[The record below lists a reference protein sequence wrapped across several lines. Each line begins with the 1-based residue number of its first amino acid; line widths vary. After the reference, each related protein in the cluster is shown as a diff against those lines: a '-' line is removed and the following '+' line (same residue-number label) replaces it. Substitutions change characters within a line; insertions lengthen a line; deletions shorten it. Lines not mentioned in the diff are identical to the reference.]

1 MKSPAS
7 EGRRHSPA
15 DPSCLEVFER
25 LSEYLD
31 HELTPADCA
40 HIEEHIRDC
49 PPCVAFLE
57 SLKGC
62 IEASHHLMAEEPA
75 ARPLPADVRARL
87 EAAWQAALRRRG
99 A

>member
-1 MKSPAS
+1 MKNS
-7 EGRRHSPA
+7 EPERHAHGPA
-15 DPSCLEVFER
+15 DATCVEVFER

-31 HELTPADCA
+31 GELTPADCA

-57 SLKGC
+57 SLRSC
-62 IEASHHLMAEEPA
+62 ISASHSLLAEQA
-75 ARPLPADVRARL
+75 ASRPLPADVREKLA
-87 EAAWQAALRRRG
+87 AAWQAALQRRG

>member
-1 MKSPAS
+1 MKNS
-7 EGRRHSPA
+7 EPERHAHGPA
-15 DPSCLEVFER
+15 DATCVEVFER

-31 HELTPADCA
+31 GELTPADCA

-57 SLKGC
+57 SLRSC
-62 IEASHHLMAEEPA
+62 ISVSHSLLAEQPAS
-75 ARPLPADVRARL
+75 RPLPKQVRQKL
-87 EAAWQAALRRRG
+87 KDAWQAALQRRG

>member
-1 MKSPAS
+1 MNNS
-7 EGRRHSPA
+7 EPERHMHGPA
-15 DPSCLEVFER
+15 DASCREVFER

-31 HELTPADCA
+31 GELTPADCA

-49 PPCVAFLE
+49 APCVAFLD

-62 IEASHHLMAEEPA
+62 IRASHGLRAEQETSQ
-75 ARPLPADVRARL
+75 PLPADVREKLR
-87 EAAWQAALRRRG
+87 AAWQAAVQRRG

>member
-1 MKSPAS
+1 MKNSEPVRPA
-7 EGRRHSPA
+7 HDPA
-15 DPSCLEVFER
+15 DASCVEVFEH

-31 HELTPADCA
+31 GELTPADCA

-57 SLKGC
+57 SLRSC
-62 IEASHHLMAEEPA
+62 IRASHSLLAEQA
-75 ARPLPADVRARL
+75 ASRPLPADVWEKL
-87 EAAWQAALRRRG
+87 EAAWQAALQRRG

>member
-1 MKSPAS
+1 MKNSEPVRPA
-7 EGRRHSPA
+7 HDPA
-15 DPSCLEVFER
+15 DASCVEVFEH

-31 HELTPADCA
+31 GELTPADCA

-57 SLKGC
+57 SLRSC
-62 IEASHHLMAEEPA
+62 IRASHSLLAEQPA
-75 ARPLPADVRARL
+75 SQPLPDAVREKL
-87 EAAWQAALRRRG
+87 EAAWQAALQRRG

>member
-1 MKSPAS
+1 V
-7 EGRRHSPA
+7 
-15 DPSCLEVFER
+15 EVFER

-31 HELTPADCA
+31 GELTPADCA

-57 SLKGC
+57 SLRSC
-62 IEASHHLMAEEPA
+62 IRASHSLLAEHPA
-75 ARPLPADVRARL
+75 SRPLPEDVCEKL
-87 EAAWQAALRRRG
+87 KAAWQAALQRLG

>member
-1 MKSPAS
+1 MKNS
-7 EGRRHSPA
+7 ESERHPHGPA
-15 DPSCLEVFER
+15 DASCVEVFER

-31 HELTPADCA
+31 GELTPADCA

-57 SLKGC
+57 SLRSC
-62 IEASHHLMAEEPA
+62 IRASHSLLAEPA
-75 ARPLPADVRARL
+75 ASRPLPADVREKL
-87 EAAWQAALRRRG
+87 EAAWQAALRRRV

>member
-1 MKSPAS
+1 MKNS
-7 EGRRHSPA
+7 ESERQRHGPA
-15 DPSCLEVFER
+15 DASCVEVFER

-31 HELTPADCA
+31 GELTPADCA

-57 SLKGC
+57 SLRSC
-62 IEASHHLMAEEPA
+62 IRASHGLLAEQPA
-75 ARPLPADVRARL
+75 SGPLPEGVREKL